1 MVCVCVCVCACAY
14 VCVCVGAITES
25 RGWVQPVQA
34 NQPLKEALLAYIKP
48 PNSHQ
53 KLRTLS
59 EYVSYGNYKPTVL
72 QLYYIQCHAMHSSR
86 NLAQPCGLWVL
97 PLPTFSLPWTQ

>member
-1 MVCVCVCVCACAY
+1 MHPLMLYTYEIIQSQLHLQVHVQHNYIQRKCKVFGNFFLIDTCILQCIY
-14 VCVCVGAITES
+14 VHVHAGAIAES
-25 RGWVQPVQA
+25 RGWVRPVQA

-59 EYVSYGNYKPTVL
+59 EYVSY
-72 QLYYIQCHAMHSSR
+72 C
-86 NLAQPCGLWVL
+86 
-97 PLPTFSLPWTQ
+97 